1 MKIRD
6 ARGRTDG
13 NSGYTRALGNDELGR
28 LVSRVQSTVI
38 SNGTELERIIV
49 SLTNPIHDLDL
60 FINNVT
66 DGEQENGVYLC
77 QKKVLKKS
85 SYAIRDIEPD
95 LLIFIVDR
103 HRICKVIELKDGDN
117 FDTKKSES
125 EKDHLE
131 QFARL
136 FGSRIPF
143 VTEYYICSFNQENK
157 EMIYTG
163 FKGRFDL
170 EHIMTGRELC
180 EILHIDYDEI
190 VSSRNE
196 DMRDN
201 FDYFI
206 NELVNI
212 PEVREKIEELL

>member
-6 ARGRTDG
+6 AKGRTDG

-103 HRICKVIELKDGDN
+103 HRICKVILIPKNQNPRKNILSNLQDYSAQEYLLLQNTIFVLSIK
-117 FDTKKSES
+117 
-125 EKDHLE
+125 
-131 QFARL
+131 
-136 FGSRIPF
+136 RI
-143 VTEYYICSFNQENK
+143 K
-157 EMIYTG
+157 
-163 FKGRFDL
+163 R
-170 EHIMTGRELC
+170 
-180 EILHIDYDEI
+180 
-190 VSSRNE
+190 
-196 DMRDN
+196 
-201 FDYFI
+201 
-206 NELVNI
+206 
-212 PEVREKIEELL
+212 